1 MPTKNDEYRELN
13 KGSVEDAAEKEM
25 RAGADSDTGPSGTA
39 RKQFQGRSEETSGRD
54 TFSAGSEEKAG
65 KTGKNPS
72 RLAEMTA
79 VLRRNRI
86 TQGMTPEKLRCI
98 LEELGPTYIKLG
110 QIMSLHSDILPKEYC
125 DELMKLNSDVTPM
138 PFETVKEVIED
149 SYGMGW
155 NEIFAQID
163 ETPLGSASIA
173 QVHRARLHTG
183 EDVIVKVQRKGVYE
197 LMSRDISLLKRAA
210 HLMPIRGIKNIVDP
224 EMVLEELWSTAQEEM
239 DFLKEASNM
248 EEFARDNADIRYV
261 DCPKLY
267 REYTT
272 AKVLVMEYID
282 GFSIDDMDALQAG
295 GYEPEEVGRKYVNS
309 FIKQVMEDGFFHADP
324 HPGNV
329 KIRGGKIVW
338 IDMGMMGRLNDKE
351 RRIMVRGVE
360 GIARHDIPE
369 IVSAILEFGS
379 YRGRP
384 DRAKLYTDIRDFL
397 DGFGGMSMGDV
408 NVPEV
413 MQTLLDI
420 MKKNHIA
427 LPHGVTMLVRGMT
440 HVEGVLTVI
449 SPDVNMIE
457 IAAGREL
464 ERKMEDFDWR
474 GELERNGRK
483 LYRAAVKGVE
493 IPSLTADLLKDMLNG
508 RAEANVN
515 LQTSENFSELL
526 FSAVR
531 NLVIGICE
539 AALLLSSSLICTTQ
553 MQPQILGIPALGFLG
568 YLASLG
574 IAAFFSLRHII
585 RKRKKR

>member
-1 MPTKNDEYRELN
+1 MPTKNDEFDELN
-13 KGSVEDAAEKEM
+13 KRSVESFTGEAR
-25 RAGADSDTGPSGTA
+25 RAGADSDTGLSGTA
-39 RKQFQGRSEETSGRD
+39 RKKSKDSVGKE
-54 TFSAGSEEKAG
+54 GSEQKAG

-79 VLRRNRI
+79 VLRRNKI

-125 DELMKLNSDVTPM
+125 DELMKLNSEVTPM

-149 SYGMGW
+149 SYGMAW
-155 NEIFAQID
+155 NEIFEQID

-173 QVHRARLHTG
+173 QVHRAKLHTG

-210 HLMPIRGIKNIVDP
+210 HLMPIRSIKNIVDP
-224 EMVLEELWSTAQEEM
+224 EMVLGELWSTAQEEM

-261 DCPKLY
+261 DCPKLF

-282 GFSIDDMDALQAG
+282 GFSIDDMDALRAG
-295 GYEPEEVGRKYVNS
+295 GYDPEEVGRKYVNS

-379 YRGRP
+379 YRGKP

-408 NVPEV
+408 DVPEV

-457 IAAGREL
+457 IATGREL

-474 GELERNGRK
+474 EELERNGRK
-483 LYRAAVKGVE
+483 LYRSASKGVE

-515 LQTSENFSELL
+515 MQASENFSELL

-553 MQPQILGIPALGFLG
+553 MQPRILGIPALGFFG

-585 RKRKKR
+585 RKRRKR